1 MNATSS
7 LSCAALLF
15 SIAASAPADAEPK
28 SPAAPAATPAAP
40 KLVKPD
46 QKAARELTES
56 IYNTWRLSMSRGDE
70 GTWESVT
77 PRSRQVRVRNIV
89 RSNKGTMRDD
99 FFGKNAE
106 QLPPLENFRF
116 IGALANADR
125 RCMSVTY
132 LGKLQTQEGQAPQPV
147 VYVLYFVDETGKNRW
162 TFDQSRFFSL
172 ENLAP
177 IAERLA
183 AKDDKVLMDEE
194 LFHPYKQVPAVPRA
208 CGMPEIVA
216 QVFVD
221 SPGRNII
228 MTINGEGP
236 YDFYD
241 ERRADIILGGLK
253 KGVNVIQY
261 EIKDVDGAPRDSM
274 AIGLFLMPEAEGQR
288 PSVVYEHIL
297 DSKDKAKGGSFTFS
311 IGNSHLA
318 MRNPSYTGPKPAPFR
333 PVPLKKKQN

>member
-1 MNATSS
+1 MNVTSP

-15 SIAASAPADAEPK
+15 AITTSVPADAEQK
-28 SPAAPAATPAAP
+28 SPAAPATVAAAP

-46 QKAARELTES
+46 QKAARELAERL
-56 IYNTWRLSMSRGDE
+56 YNTWRLSMSRGDE
-70 GTWESVT
+70 VTWESVT
-77 PRSRQVRVRNIV
+77 PRSRQVKVRNIV

-116 IGALANADR
+116 VGALASADR

-147 VYVLYFVDETGKNRW
+147 TYVLYFVDESGKGRW
-162 TFDQSRFFSL
+162 TFDQSRFYSL
-172 ENLAP
+172 EHLAP
-177 IAERLA
+177 IATRLA
-183 AKDDKVLMDEE
+183 EKDNDVLMDED
-194 LFHPYKQVPAVPRA
+194 LFHPYKSVPAVPRA
-208 CGMPEIVA
+208 CAMPEVVA

-221 SPGRNII
+221 SPGRNIV

-236 YDFYD
+236 YEFYD

-253 KGVNVIQY
+253 KGKNVITY

-297 DSKDKAKGGSFTFS
+297 DADGKAKGGSFTFTV
-311 IGNSHLA
+311 GNSHLA
-318 MRNPSYTGPKPAPFR
+318 MRNPSYTGPKPTPFR
-333 PVPLKKKQN
+333 PVPLKKKEN